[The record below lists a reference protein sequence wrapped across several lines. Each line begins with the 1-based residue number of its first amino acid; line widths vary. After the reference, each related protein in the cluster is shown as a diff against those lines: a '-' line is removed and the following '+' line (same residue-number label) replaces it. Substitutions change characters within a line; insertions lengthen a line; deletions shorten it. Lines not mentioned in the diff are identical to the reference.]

1 MVSRKPVLGNAPHL
15 LLLGALMA
23 AAPLLASCASAPYQP
38 VATSIECVDDGEF
51 TQRLFIRNVPPL
63 TCLED
68 VDAVNS
74 ELFNMRVVDAAGYH
88 VGHFRRVETKGPGDL
103 VAVITLDP
111 SRRTIGM
118 LSDHL
123 RYEPTTRTIIADL
136 TNQEIDLIPPDFP
149 GSRVAP
155 YG

>member
-1 MVSRKPVLGNAPHL
+1 MASRKPVLGSAPRL
-15 LLLGALMA
+15 LLLGAVIA
-23 AAPLLASCASAPYQP
+23 ATPFLARCASGPYEP
-38 VATSIECVDDGEF
+38 VATIECVDDGEF
-51 TQRLFIRNVPPL
+51 AQRLFIRNVPPL

-68 VDAVNS
+68 VAVVNS

-88 VGHFRRVETKGPGDL
+88 VGHFRRVETKTAGDV

-111 SRRTIGM
+111 SRRTISV
-118 LSDHL
+118 LTDHL

-136 TNQEIDLIPPDFP
+136 TNQEIDLIPSAF
-149 GSRVAP
+149 P